1 MSPFWRHI
9 VVAAAIFVLVSLLAR
24 AIDWSL
30 RRRPL
35 APEAATR
42 YRVFRRIVTVVI
54 LTVGL
59 FSALLAIPEVR
70 AVAGGLLASS
80 ALLGI
85 VIGFAAQ
92 RTLGNFVAG
101 ILIAL
106 AQPVRIGDRVEY
118 DGMPGVV
125 EEIGLT
131 YTFIRAVDR
140 RRIVVPNE
148 KLASDTIVNAS
159 IRSRETFAEVS
170 VPIPLTADLE
180 AAVEALRTDVAGERD
195 AQVYLSSL
203 GETTTFATV
212 TIRAVAIDDGA
223 ALQLERDLRLRTHRR
238 LRELGVWA

>member
-24 AIDWSL
+24 LIDWSL
-30 RRRPL
+30 QRRPL
-35 APEAATR
+35 PPEAVTR
-42 YRVFRRIVTVVI
+42 YRIFRRTISAII
-54 LTVGL
+54 LAVGL

-80 ALLGI
+80 ALLG
-85 VIGFAAQ
+85 VVLGFAAQ

-118 DGMPGVV
+118 EGTPGVV

-131 YTFIRAVDR
+131 YTFIRTGDR

-159 IRSRETFAEVS
+159 IRGRETFAEVS
-170 VPIPLTADLE
+170 VPIPLAADLE
-180 AAVEALRTDVAGERD
+180 AALDALREDVAEERD
-195 AQVYLSSL
+195 AQVYVSSL
-203 GETTTFATV
+203 GDSATLTV
-212 TIRAVAIDDGA
+212 RAVADDDVA
-223 ALQLERDLRLRTHRR
+223 ALRLERELRLRAQKR
-238 LRELGVWA
+238 LRTLGVWA